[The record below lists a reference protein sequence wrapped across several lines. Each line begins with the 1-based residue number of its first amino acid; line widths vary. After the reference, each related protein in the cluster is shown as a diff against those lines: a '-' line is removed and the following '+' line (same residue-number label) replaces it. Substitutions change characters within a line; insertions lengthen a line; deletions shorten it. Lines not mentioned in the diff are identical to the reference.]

1 MGFIFMSF
9 WKNKRVLV
17 TGGGGFLGSHV
28 VEKLKGR
35 GVTGVFV
42 VRSKDYNL
50 AVEAEVIRLFKEHPA
65 DLVLHL
71 AGLVGGILP
80 NKEKPADYFYQNLM
94 MGTLMHHCSWRNG
107 VQKFIA
113 AGAGC
118 GYPESAPNPLKET
131 SFWDG
136 FPQKES
142 APYSLAKRLLSI
154 QSEAYFRQHGFVSVI
169 TIPGN
174 IYGPYD
180 NFNLLDAHVIPA
192 LVRKF
197 VEATE
202 KRASSVE
209 VWGTGKAARD
219 FVYAGDV
226 AEGVLLAAETQDKYE
241 LINLSSGRETP
252 IREVVE
258 LLKKVT
264 GFAGE
269 ITWNTSRPDGQMH
282 RRFDTSKAKQLLG
295 WEARTGLEEGLR
307 LTADWYRQH
316 QAEARK

>member
-1 MGFIFMSF
+1 MSF
-9 WKNKRVLV
+9 WNNKRVLV
-17 TGGGGFLGSHV
+17 TGGGGFLGTHV
-28 VEKLKGR
+28 VEALAKR
-35 GVTGVFV
+35 GVTNAFV
-42 VRSKDYNL
+42 VRQKEYNI
-50 AVEAEVIRLFKEHPA
+50 AAESEVIRLFKDHPA
-65 DLVLHL
+65 DIVIHL

-94 MGTLMHHCSWRNG
+94 MGTLMHHYSWRNG

-142 APYSLAKRLLSI
+142 APYSLAKRLLSV

-169 TIPGN
+169 VIPGN

-180 NFNLLDAHVIPA
+180 NYHLLDAHVIPA

-197 VEATE
+197 VEATQNN
-202 KRASSVE
+202 APSVE

-226 AEGVLLAAETQDKYE
+226 AEGLLLAAETQSAYD
-241 LINLSSGRETP
+241 LINLSSGKETSVL
-252 IREVVE
+252 EVVE
-258 LLKKVT
+258 MLKKVT
-264 GFAGE
+264 GFKGE
-269 ITWNTSRPDGQMH
+269 IAWNTNRPDGQMH
-282 RRFDTSKAKQLLG
+282 RRFDISKAKATLG
-295 WEARTGLEEGLR
+295 WEARTNLEAGLR
-307 LTADWYRQH
+307 ITADWYRQH
-316 QAEARK
+316 QAGARK